1 MVLSLGQKS
10 ALLPPNASVAQ
21 QAGLVASL
29 CVQIEA
35 LKGLFSGPHL
45 SGIMSGEAG

>member
-1 MVLSLGQKS
+1 MVFSQGQKS
-10 ALLPPNASVAQ
+10 ALLPPSASVAQ
-21 QAGLVASL
+21 KAGLVASL

-45 SGIMSGEAG
+45 SGITSGEAG